1 MYSQLKKQYDY
12 AQEMKMKAKS
22 QRIPMK
28 YVDSEVQT
36 IRILDQKEFD
46 DYFKEDA
53 LQLFQK
59 IQNLS
64 QIR

>member
-12 AQEMKMKAKS
+12 AQEIKMKAKS
-22 QRIPMK
+22 QRSPWK

-59 IQNLS
+59 IQKLS

>member
-1 MYSQLKKQYDY
+1 
-12 AQEMKMKAKS
+12 MKAKS
-22 QRIPMK
+22 QRIPLK

-53 LQLFQK
+53 LQLF
-59 IQNLS
+59 
-64 QIR
+64 